1 ARISWTWFEE
11 DVVQRYDVDL
21 VGWTA
26 GPKPVDPSNLS
37 TSLTVIRTLHNAVQ
51 NGDCHFRKLGRA
63 EAADRRKKWDEN
75 VAAGRVTAKHRA
87 SRCDAGMPRK
97 R

>member
-1 ARISWTWFEE
+1 FEE
-11 DVVQRYDVDL
+11 DVVQCYDVDM

-26 GPKPVDPSNLS
+26 GQRPVDPSTLS
-37 TSLTVIRTLHNAVQ
+37 TSMTVIRTLHSAVR

-63 EAADRRKKWDEN
+63 EVAERRKKWEEG
-75 VAAGRVTAKHRA
+75 VAAGQVVAKHRTGR
-87 SRCDAGMPRK
+87 SDAGVSRK